1 MQSITFSA
9 SRMACPG
16 SIFLA
21 MGGDNLAETILFV
34 PPRAYADPSKLA
46 FIKLGTATD
55 PLAKKALAWDAASA
69 AYRWSVERAELRVA
83 VGVSDLRGQFMLEWQ
98 TSTGDV
104 ATWESRL
111 FPVTIDRSIDIDAL
125 IVAEQPG
132 YLAAFET
139 RMDASVAQAQ
149 AHAQSIAQMT
159 VQTKTLSPDV
169 PATATSEV
177 LSGVVKLTLGIPKG
191 AIGPQGAKGDT
202 GARGSQGVQGVKG
215 DVGATGATGATG
227 LMGDVGLPGPEGPPG
242 LDGLPGL
249 NGLKGDTGN
258 GIASFARTAGTG
270 AAGTTDTYTLTMTD
284 GSTKT
289 VPIYNG
295 RDGQGVEAENTRKAS
310 ETALDILSQ
319 YVMMKLARSNYTL
332 DGLDAAKLDLHATAD
347 KADTLATAKTIAIGG
362 KATGA
367 GVSFDGSGNI
377 TIQITALDP
386 TGLSAAVAASK
397 GGTGATDAAGARTN
411 LGAVA
416 QTDYDTYVSDHAK
429 AMLAIV
435 VAVDAQNSVNQAA
448 NRLHEGRIATLEA
461 KVAALTT
468 LPH

>member
-1 MQSITFSA
+1 GNATAPLAASSYIWARINSA
-9 SRMACPG
+9 AVQAAVEAAKAAAVAAQTG
-16 SIFLA
+16 
-21 MGGDNLAETILFV
+21 AETAKTSADTAKAAAVVAQTGAKAAQTGAEAAQAGTKAIADSILG
-34 PPRAYADPSKLA
+34 AQANALTLA
-46 FIKLGTATD
+46 AG
-55 PLAKKALAWDAASA
+55 SA
-69 AYRWSVERAELRVA
+69 ATAETSV
-83 VGVSDLRGQFMLEWQ
+83 VGGKLV
-98 TSTGDV
+98 
-104 ATWESRL
+104 
-111 FPVTIDRSIDIDAL
+111 
-125 IVAEQPG
+125 
-132 YLAAFET
+132 
-139 RMDASVAQAQ
+139 
-149 AHAQSIAQMT
+149 IA
-159 VQTKTLSPDV
+159 
-169 PATATSEV
+169 
-177 LSGVVKLTLGIPKG
+177 LGIPKG
-191 AIGPQGAKGDT
+191 AQGPK
-202 GARGSQGVQGVKG
+202 
-215 DVGATGATGATG
+215 GATGATG

-310 ETALDILSQ
+310 ETALDILIQ

-429 AMLAIV
+429 EMLAIV

-448 NRLHEGRIATLEA
+448 NRLHEGRIATLES